1 MAGALQGVRVA
12 DFTRMLAGPF
22 CTEIL
27 SEMGAEVIKVEFR
40 GSGDALRTLPP
51 LTEAG
56 EGYFFM
62 SVNRGKK
69 SVTLDVRSPEGK
81 ELVNKLLKRSDVM
94 VENFAPGVMKKLG
107 LDYESAKKINPR
119 IIYASISGFGQDGP
133 NSHRLAFDMVGQAM
147 GGMMSVTGFG
157 GNPPTKCGPSIADMS
172 GGLYATIGVLAA
184 LHHRDMTGEG
194 QYMDISMQDSVWA
207 MTAPEAAGTYFLE
220 GKIPSGMGNLH
231 PSIVPWNTYKAR
243 DGYVA
248 ICILT
253 VGHWQAFAELM
264 GRNDL
269 VKDPDSLVMTERL
282 KKRDFLHGIIDEWVK
297 DMTVAEV
304 LKLMEKADLPAAPVM
319 NVEQIVNDPHIQH
332 RDMIVEVEQL
342 LSGPVKLP
350 GSVIKMS
357 GTPCDPYVPSP
368 FLGQHNS
375 EVYSELL
382 GLNEET
388 LDAYMEK
395 GII

>member
-1 MAGALQGVRVA
+1 MAGALAGIRVA

-22 CTEIL
+22 CTEIF

-81 ELVNKLLKRSDVM
+81 ELVYTLLKRSDIL
-94 VENFAPGVMKKLG
+94 VENFAPGVMKRLG
-107 LDYESAKKINPR
+107 LDYESVKKINSR

-147 GGMMSVTGFG
+147 GGIMSVTGFK
-157 GNPPTKCGPSIADMS
+157 GNPPTKCGPSIADMG
-172 GGLYATIGVLAA
+172 GGLYAAVGVLAA
-184 LHHRDMTGEG
+184 LHHRNMTGEG
-194 QYMDISMQDSVWA
+194 QYMDISMQDCMWA
-207 MTAPEAAGTYFLE
+207 MAAPESAGTYFLE

-231 PSIVPWNTYKAR
+231 PSIVPWDTYKAT

-264 GRNDL
+264 GRKDL
-269 VKDPDSLVMTERL
+269 IQDPESLMMTERL
-282 KKRDFLHGIIDEWVK
+282 KKRDFLHAIIDRWIHGK
-297 DMTVAEV
+297 SVAEV
-304 LKLMEKADLPAAPVM
+304 LSLMEKADLPAAPVM
-319 NVEQIVNDPHIQH
+319 NVEQIVNDPHVQH
-332 RDMIVEVEQL
+332 REMIVEVEQL
-342 LSGPVKLP
+342 LSGPVKMP
-350 GSVIKMS
+350 GTVIKMS
-357 GTPCDPYVPSP
+357 GTPCDATNAAP

-375 EVYSELL
+375 EVYTELL
-382 GLNEET
+382 GLSEDKLGE
-388 LDAYMEK
+388 YMEK